1 MVALFASFNPAKAD
15 VALPAIFADHMVLQ
29 QGRPLPIWGWADPDE
44 AVVVTYKGSRAEA
57 VANAE
62 GKWQAALPAQAIDAN
77 GDDLIVTGK
86 NRMTLHDVVVGEVWL
101 CSGQSNM
108 EFSVDKAQ
116 NAAVE
121 IAAATTPQIR
131 HFQVRRNIAEFPADS
146 VPGEWKVCSP
156 DTVGKFTAVGYFF
169 ARDIHTALNVP
180 VGLIHSSWGGTPIE
194 AWMSEAKVKSDPAL
208 GTVLDRQRK
217 LIRDYPAAKA
227 KFDEELAAW
236 EAEAAA
242 AKAEGR
248 PFDVRRPRDPVGPGH
263 PYMPITLY
271 NGMIHPL
278 VPFAMRGVLWYQG
291 ESNAGATSRTN
302 EYQKLFPALISQW
315 REEWGTGDFPFYY
328 VQLANFRAGAKPS
341 EQGTSWAFLREA
353 QTMTLST
360 PNTGMAVTIDIGNPD
375 DVHPTNKQD
384 VGRRLA
390 LIALA
395 KTYGRPD
402 TVYSGPT
409 YKFAV
414 RDGNGWLVHFDHAE
428 GLNATGSKPTGFQ
441 IAGSDENFVDATAVL
456 LSNGVIRVH
465 ADSVR
470 DPRWVRYAWLN
481 SPQANVY
488 NAAGLPM
495 VPFRTDTGPR
505 P

>member
-1 MVALFASFNPAKAD
+1 MFNEIRTG
-15 VALPAIFADHMVLQ
+15 VILPAIFSDHMVLQ
-29 QGRPLPIWGWADPDE
+29 HGRPLPIWGRAAPGERITVAFGD
-44 AVVVTYKGSRAEA
+44 VRAES
-57 VANAE
+57 VADGD
-62 GKWQAALPAQAIDAN
+62 GKWLVTLPELAID
-77 GDDLIVTGK
+77 GVGGELSVTGESAI
-86 NRMTLHDVVVGEVWL
+86 TLRDVVVGEVWL

-108 EFSVDKAQ
+108 EFGVDNVRDAD
-116 NAAVE
+116 VE
-121 IAAATTPQIR
+121 IAAATQPQIR
-131 HFQVRRNIAEFPADS
+131 HFQVQRNIAESPADS
-146 VPGEWKVCSP
+146 VPGEWQVCSP
-156 DTVGKFTAVGYFF
+156 ETVGKFTAVGYFF
-169 ARDIHTALNVP
+169 ARNIRATLDVP

-194 AWMSEAKVKSDPAL
+194 AWMSEAKVKSDSAL
-208 GTVLDRQRK
+208 GTVLDRRRK
-217 LIRDYPAAKA
+217 LIRDYPAAKD

-236 EAEAAA
+236 EREAAA
-242 AKAEGR
+242 AKSEGK

-291 ESNAGATSRTN
+291 EANAGTTSQTN

-315 REEWGTGDFPFYY
+315 RDEWGQGDFPFYY
-328 VQLANFRAGAKPS
+328 VQLANFRACEEQS
-341 EQGTSWAFLREA
+341 LQGTSWAFLREA
-353 QTMTLST
+353 QTMALST
-360 PNTGMAVTIDIGNPD
+360 PNTGMAVAIDIGNPD
-375 DVHPTNKQD
+375 DVHPNNKQE

-402 TVYSGPT
+402 VVYSGPT

-414 RDGNGWLVHFDHAE
+414 RDGNGWLIHFDHAD
-428 GLNATGSKPTGFQ
+428 GLIATGPKPTGFQ
-441 IAGSDENFVDATAVL
+441 IAGSDENFVEATAVL
-456 LSNGVIRVH
+456 LSNGVVRVH

-470 DPRWVRYAWLN
+470 DPQWVRYAWLN
-481 SPQANVY
+481 SPEANVY